1 MNATDD
7 GGFALSSIDPARPFD
22 AVREALDRVLDLS
35 GKMLAD
41 EGLLEALDWELAGG
55 RPATPGILD
64 QWGTSFTRGTLAA
77 AKVARR

>member
-1 MNATDD
+1 MNVSDD
-7 GGFALSSIDPARPFD
+7 SALLDTVRPFD
-22 AVREALDRVLDLS
+22 AAREALDRVVGLA
-35 GKMLAD
+35 GAMLAN
-41 EGLLEALDWELAGG
+41 ERMLEALDWELAGG